1 MALFLPPNVKPLEP
15 AANLENWDDQIDSES
30 ALANADI
37 FKKPIGVENRNVDI
51 DYFLKSI
58 QWNHV
63 LCLKLLLLTLSNRNA

>member
-30 ALANADI
+30 ALANADF

-51 DYFLKSI
+51 DYFQL
-58 QWNHV
+58 
-63 LCLKLLLLTLSNRNA
+63 